1 MVNSIIGMEKNGKIY
16 IPKEIRENYG
26 TKFFIVPYRDKIIP
40 YDIPENPIE
49 DLIRLGEKLTPLFI
63 YSAAKIYILLFS
75 WQMAITSFLISI
87 NPDHIFWQAALIQYM
102 LPLRFQ
108 FYGFS

>member
-26 TKFFIVPYRDKIIP
+26 TKFFIVPYKDKIIP

-49 DLIRLGEKLTPLFI
+49 DLIRLGERLRDIPIKKL
-63 YSAAKIYILLFS
+63 KND
-75 WQMAITSFLISI
+75 I
-87 NPDHIFWQAALIQYM
+87 NEEAYNDI
-102 LPLRFQ
+102 R
-108 FYGFS
+108 

>member
-49 DLIRLGEKLTPLFI
+49 NLTRLGERLRDIPIKKL
-63 YSAAKIYILLFS
+63 KND
-75 WQMAITSFLISI
+75 I
-87 NPDHIFWQAALIQYM
+87 NEEAYNDI
-102 LPLRFQ
+102 R
-108 FYGFS
+108 

>member
-49 DLIRLGEKLTPLFI
+49 DLIRLGERLRDIPIKKL
-63 YSAAKIYILLFS
+63 KND
-75 WQMAITSFLISI
+75 I
-87 NPDHIFWQAALIQYM
+87 NEEAYNDI
-102 LPLRFQ
+102 R
-108 FYGFS
+108 

>member
-26 TKFFIVPYRDKIIP
+26 TKFFIVPYRYKIIL

-49 DLIRLGEKLTPLFI
+49 DLIRLGERLRDIPIKKL
-63 YSAAKIYILLFS
+63 KND
-75 WQMAITSFLISI
+75 I
-87 NPDHIFWQAALIQYM
+87 NEEAYNDI
-102 LPLRFQ
+102 R
-108 FYGFS
+108 

>member
-1 MVNSIIGMEKNGKIY
+1 MVNSIIEMEKNGKIC

-49 DLIRLGEKLTPLFI
+49 DLTRLGERLRDIPIKKL
-63 YSAAKIYILLFS
+63 KND
-75 WQMAITSFLISI
+75 I
-87 NPDHIFWQAALIQYM
+87 NEEAYNDI
-102 LPLRFQ
+102 R
-108 FYGFS
+108 

>member
-26 TKFFIVPYRDKIIP
+26 TKFFIVPYRDKIIL

-49 DLIRLGEKLTPLFI
+49 DLIRLGERLRDIPIKKL
-63 YSAAKIYILLFS
+63 KND
-75 WQMAITSFLISI
+75 I
-87 NPDHIFWQAALIQYM
+87 NEEAYNDI
-102 LPLRFQ
+102 R
-108 FYGFS
+108 